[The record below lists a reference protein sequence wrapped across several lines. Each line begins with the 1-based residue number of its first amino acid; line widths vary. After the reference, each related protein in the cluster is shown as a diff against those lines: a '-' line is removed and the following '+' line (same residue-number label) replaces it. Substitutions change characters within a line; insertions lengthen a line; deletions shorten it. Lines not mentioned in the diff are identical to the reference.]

1 MAWLGVDVGTSSTK
15 AVVYSDAGRPVG
27 SGRAATPWYTG
38 PHGVEVDA
46 LALRESAFTA
56 IGEALRASG
65 GSVGGVGITS
75 MGETGVLVDGHGAP
89 LAPAIAWHDG
99 RDGAEA
105 EQLVRDVDPASFT
118 RRTGKPPTNQYALT
132 KHRWLAAHLPATRA
146 AVRRFNVAEWVARGL
161 GADEVSE
168 RSLASRTGWL
178 DLAQEAFDPELL
190 AWSGAA
196 ASLMP
201 PLVAAGQPIGTA
213 SHPLLAGAVVTIAG
227 HDHQAAA
234 VGTGVAGAGDVLD
247 SHGSAEAV
255 LRTVSAGLAPGQ
267 VAALAAA
274 GITTDLG
281 VRVGNWSLL
290 GGTQGGLVLRRTLD
304 ELGVAWA
311 DLAELDAAALA
322 ADPER
327 VPTRAGRE
335 PERAGWGRTQ
345 VGQESARAGRARKR
359 ARQEPTSAG
368 PPTRAGQEPS
378 AGATWRA
385 VIEAETCAAAER
397 IATMARIVGPH
408 HRLVVT
414 GGWCA
419 SAAVLAA
426 KRRLFGPLVV
436 ADVAEAGTLGAATL
450 AARAAGHARPR
461 RRTRLTTRDRRFRAP
476 NPGNVALSRPAAPAR
491 RAAAARAGCR
501 RRRGGRPAPR
511 GRAGCASPRGRGP
524 RARSRSG

>member
-15 AVVYSDAGRPVG
+15 AVVYSEAGRPVG

-75 MGETGVLVDGHGAP
+75 MGETGVLVDGHGTP

-178 DLAQEAFDPELL
+178 DLAREAFDPELL

-201 PLVAAGQPIGTA
+201 PLVAARQPIGTA
-213 SHPLLAGAVVTIAG
+213 CHPLLAGAVVTIAG

-255 LRTVSAGLAPGQ
+255 LRTVTAGLATGQ
-267 VAALAAA
+267 IEELAAA

-290 GGTQGGLVLRRTLD
+290 GGTQGGLVLRHTLD

-322 ADPER
+322 PDPRARVNGDRTPADAS
-327 VPTRAGRE
+327 RAGADEGHATTERTGTDGVGA
-335 PERAGWGRTQ
+335 ERA
-345 VGQESARAGRARKR
+345 A
-359 ARQEPTSAG
+359 
-368 PPTRAGQEPS
+368 
-378 AGATWRA
+378 ATWRA

-436 ADVAEAGTLGAATL
+436 ADVAEAGALGAATL
-450 AARAAGHARPR
+450 AARAAGHLGPA
-461 RRTRLTTRDRRFRAP
+461 D
-476 NPGNVALSRPAAPAR
+476 ALA
-491 RAAAARAGCR
+491 
-501 RRRGGRPAPR
+501 
-511 GRAGCASPRGRGP
+511 
-524 RARSRSG
+524 

>member
-1 MAWLGVDVGTSSTK
+1 VPWLGVDVGTSSTK

-38 PHGVEVDA
+38 PHGVEVDPM
-46 LALRESAFTA
+46 ALRESAFAA
-56 IGEALRASG
+56 IAEALRASG
-65 GSVGGVGITS
+65 EPVGGVGIAS

-105 EQLVRDVDPASFT
+105 ERLVRDVDPASFT

-132 KHRWLAAHLPATRA
+132 KHRWLTAHVPASRA

-178 DLAQEAFDPELL
+178 DLASAAFDPELL

-213 SHPLLAGAVVTIAG
+213 THPPLAGAVVTIAG

-234 VGTGVAGAGDVLD
+234 VGTGVAGAGDLLD

-255 LRTVSAGLAPGQ
+255 LRTVTAGLAAEQ
-267 VAALAAA
+267 VEALAAA

-281 VRVGNWSLL
+281 VQVGNWSLL
-290 GGTQGGLVLRRTLD
+290 GGTQGGLVLRHTLD

-322 ADPER
+322 ADL
-327 VPTRAGRE
+327 
-335 PERAGWGRTQ
+335 Q
-345 VGQESARAGRARKR
+345 
-359 ARQEPTSAG
+359 
-368 PPTRAGQEPS
+368 
-378 AGATWRA
+378 AGAAGDRGPADASGMGATASRSATGPAVANGAGGTWRA
-385 VIEAETCAAAER
+385 VIEAETRAAAER

-408 HRLVVT
+408 QRLVVT

-436 ADVAEAGTLGAATL
+436 ADVAEAGTFGAATL
-450 AARAAGHARPR
+450 AARAAG
-461 RRTRLTTRDRRFRAP
+461 
-476 NPGNVALSRPAAPAR
+476 ALGPADTLA
-491 RAAAARAGCR
+491 
-501 RRRGGRPAPR
+501 
-511 GRAGCASPRGRGP
+511 
-524 RARSRSG
+524 

>member
-1 MAWLGVDVGTSSTK
+1 
-15 AVVYSDAGRPVG
+15 
-27 SGRAATPWYTG
+27 
-38 PHGVEVDA
+38 
-46 LALRESAFTA
+46 
-56 IGEALRASG
+56 
-65 GSVGGVGITS
+65 
-75 MGETGVLVDGHGAP
+75 VLF
-89 LAPAIAWHDG
+89 
-99 RDGAEA
+99 R
-105 EQLVRDVDPASFT
+105 S
-118 RRTGKPPTNQYALT
+118 
-132 KHRWLAAHLPATRA
+132 

-178 DLAQEAFDPELL
+178 DLAQAAFDPELL

-213 SHPLLAGAVVTIAG
+213 THPLLAGAVVTIAG

-234 VGTGVAGAGDVLD
+234 VGAGVAGAGDVLD

-255 LRTVSAGLAPGQ
+255 LRTVSAGLAAEQ
-267 VAALAAA
+267 VEALAAA

-290 GGTQGGLVLRRTLD
+290 GGTQGGLVLQHTLD

-311 DLAELDAAALA
+311 DLPVLDAAALA
-322 ADPER
+322 ADCDAEADSGR
-327 VPTRAGRE
+327 DGADTGRAGGGAS
-335 PERAGWGRTQ
+335 RAGGGGGRT
-345 VGQESARAGRARKR
+345 
-359 ARQEPTSAG
+359 G
-368 PPTRAGQEPS
+368 PRPATAC
-378 AGATWRA
+378 AGAKWRA
-385 VIEAETCAAAER
+385 VIEAETGAAAER

-419 SAAVLAA
+419 SAAVLEA

-450 AARAAGHARPR
+450 AARAAG
-461 RRTRLTTRDRRFRAP
+461 
-476 NPGNVALSRPAAPAR
+476 AL
-491 RAAAARAGCR
+491 
-501 RRRGGRPAPR
+501 
-511 GRAGCASPRGRGP
+511 GP
-524 RARSRSG
+524 TDALA

>member
-1 MAWLGVDVGTSSTK
+1 MPWLGVDVGTSSTK

-38 PHGVEVDA
+38 PHGVEVDPM
-46 LALRESAFTA
+46 ALRESAFAA
-56 IGEALRASG
+56 IAEALRASG
-65 GSVGGVGITS
+65 EPVGGVGIAS

-105 EQLVRDVDPASFT
+105 ERLVRDVDPASFT

-132 KHRWLAAHLPATRA
+132 KHRWLTAHVPASRA

-178 DLAQEAFDPELL
+178 DLASAAFDPELL

-213 SHPLLAGAVVTIAG
+213 THPPLAGAVVTIAG

-234 VGTGVAGAGDVLD
+234 VGTGVAGAGDLLD

-255 LRTVSAGLAPGQ
+255 LRTVTAGLAAEQ
-267 VAALAAA
+267 VEALAAA

-281 VRVGNWSLL
+281 VQVGNWSLL
-290 GGTQGGLVLRRTLD
+290 GGTQGGLVLRHTLD

-322 ADPER
+322 ADL
-327 VPTRAGRE
+327 
-335 PERAGWGRTQ
+335 Q
-345 VGQESARAGRARKR
+345 
-359 ARQEPTSAG
+359 
-368 PPTRAGQEPS
+368 
-378 AGATWRA
+378 AGAAGDRAPADASRMGATASRSATGPAVANGAGGTWRA
-385 VIEAETCAAAER
+385 VIEAETRAAAER

-408 HRLVVT
+408 QRLVVT

-436 ADVAEAGTLGAATL
+436 ADVAEAGTFGAATL
-450 AARAAGHARPR
+450 AARAAG
-461 RRTRLTTRDRRFRAP
+461 
-476 NPGNVALSRPAAPAR
+476 ALGPADTLA
-491 RAAAARAGCR
+491 
-501 RRRGGRPAPR
+501 
-511 GRAGCASPRGRGP
+511 
-524 RARSRSG
+524 

>member
-15 AVVYSDAGRPVG
+15 AVVYSDAGHPVG

-46 LALRESAFTA
+46 LALRESAFVA

-75 MGETGVLVDGHGAP
+75 MGETGVLVDGHGTP

-99 RDGAEA
+99 RDSEEA

-213 SHPLLAGAVVTIAG
+213 GHPLLAGAVVTIAG

-234 VGTGVAGAGDVLD
+234 VGAGVAGAGDVLD

-255 LRTVSAGLAPGQ
+255 LRTVSAGLATGQ
-267 VAALAAA
+267 VEELAAA

-290 GGTQGGLVLRRTLD
+290 GGTQGGLVLRHTLD

-322 ADPER
+322 EDPEAR
-327 VPTRAGRE
+327 ANGDRAPTDASRAGADEGHATTERTGTDGVRAGR
-335 PERAGWGRTQ
+335 
-345 VGQESARAGRARKR
+345 
-359 ARQEPTSAG
+359 
-368 PPTRAGQEPS
+368 

-426 KRRLFGPLVV
+426 KRRLFGPLVI

-450 AARAAGHARPR
+450 AARAAG
-461 RRTRLTTRDRRFRAP
+461 
-476 NPGNVALSRPAAPAR
+476 ALGPADALA
-491 RAAAARAGCR
+491 
-501 RRRGGRPAPR
+501 
-511 GRAGCASPRGRGP
+511 
-524 RARSRSG
+524 

>member
-1 MAWLGVDVGTSSTK
+1 MPWLGVDVGTSSTK
-15 AVVYSDAGRPVG
+15 AVVYSDAGRPLG

-38 PHGVEVDA
+38 PHGVEVDPM
-46 LALRESAFTA
+46 ALRESAFAA
-56 IGEALRASG
+56 IAEALRAAG
-65 GSVGGVGITS
+65 EPVGGVGIAS

-105 EQLVRDVDPASFT
+105 ERLVRDVDPASFT

-132 KHRWLAAHLPATRA
+132 KHRWLTAHVPASRV

-178 DLAQEAFDPELL
+178 DLASAAFDPQLL

-201 PLVAAGQPIGTA
+201 PLVAAGQPVGTA
-213 SHPLLAGAVVTIAG
+213 THPLLAGAVVTIAG

-234 VGTGVAGAGDVLD
+234 VGTGVAGAGDLLD

-255 LRTVSAGLAPGQ
+255 LRTVTAGLAAEQ
-267 VAALAAA
+267 VEALAAA

-281 VRVGNWSLL
+281 VQVGNWSLL
-290 GGTQGGLVLRRTLD
+290 GGTQGGLVLRHTLD

-322 ADPER
+322 ADPG
-327 VPTRAGRE
+327 AAANG
-335 PERAGWGRTQ
+335 
-345 VGQESARAGRARKR
+345 
-359 ARQEPTSAG
+359 
-368 PPTRAGQEPS
+368 
-378 AGATWRA
+378 AGARWRA
-385 VIEAETCAAAER
+385 VIEAETGAAAER

-450 AARAAGHARPR
+450 AARAAG
-461 RRTRLTTRDRRFRAP
+461 
-476 NPGNVALSRPAAPAR
+476 ALGPADILA
-491 RAAAARAGCR
+491 
-501 RRRGGRPAPR
+501 
-511 GRAGCASPRGRGP
+511 
-524 RARSRSG
+524 

>member
-15 AVVYSDAGRPVG
+15 AVLYSDAGRPVG
-27 SGRAATPWYTG
+27 AGRAATPWYTG
-38 PHGVEVDA
+38 PHGVEVDPI
-46 LALRESAFTA
+46 ALRESAFAA
-56 IGEALRASG
+56 IEEALKAAPG
-65 GSVGGVGITS
+65 EFVGGVGVAS
-75 MGETGVLVDGHGAP
+75 MGETGVLVDGRGTP

-105 EQLVRDVDPASFT
+105 EQLGRDIDPASFT

-132 KHRWLAAHLPATRA
+132 KHRWLVAHLPASRA

-178 DLAQEAFDPELL
+178 DLASAAFDPELL

-213 SHPLLAGAVVTIAG
+213 THPLLAGAVVTIAG

-234 VGTGVAGAGDVLD
+234 VGTGVAGAGDLLD

-255 LRTVSAGLAPGQ
+255 LRTVTAGLAAEQ
-267 VAALAAA
+267 VEALAAA

-290 GGTQGGLVLRRTLD
+290 GGTQGGLALRRTLD

-311 DLAELDAAALA
+311 DLTELDAAALA
-322 ADPER
+322 DDPADPDDR
-327 VPTRAGRE
+327 HRTDGPADPADADDRHRAADADDRPRTADGHPRGDPAPMGRGAASGVAAVPA
-335 PERAGWGRTQ
+335 A
-345 VGQESARAGRARKR
+345 
-359 ARQEPTSAG
+359 
-368 PPTRAGQEPS
+368 
-378 AGATWRA
+378 AGAVWRA
-385 VIEAETCAAAER
+385 AIEAETRAAAER

-408 HRLVVT
+408 QRLVVT

-419 SAAVLAA
+419 STAVLAA
-426 KRRLFGPLVV
+426 KRRLFGPLVL

-450 AARAAGHARPR
+450 AARAAG
-461 RRTRLTTRDRRFRAP
+461 
-476 NPGNVALSRPAAPAR
+476 ALGPADALA
-491 RAAAARAGCR
+491 
-501 RRRGGRPAPR
+501 
-511 GRAGCASPRGRGP
+511 
-524 RARSRSG
+524 

>member
-1 MAWLGVDVGTSSTK
+1 VPWLGVDVGTSSTK

-38 PHGVEVDA
+38 PHGVEVDPM
-46 LALRESAFTA
+46 ALRESAFAA
-56 IGEALRASG
+56 IEEALRASG
-65 GSVGGVGITS
+65 EPVGGVGIAS

-105 EQLVRDVDPASFT
+105 ERLVRDVDPASFT

-132 KHRWLAAHLPATRA
+132 KHRWLTAHVPASRA
-146 AVRRFNVAEWVARGL
+146 AARRFNVAEWVARGL

-178 DLAQEAFDPELL
+178 DLASAAFDPELL

-213 SHPLLAGAVVTIAG
+213 THPPLTGAVVTIAG

-234 VGTGVAGAGDVLD
+234 VGTGVAGAGDLLD

-255 LRTVSAGLAPGQ
+255 LRTVTAGLAAEQ
-267 VAALAAA
+267 VEALAAA

-290 GGTQGGLVLRRTLD
+290 GGTQGGLVLRHTLD

-322 ADPER
+322 ADPPAGANGDRAPADASRVGAIGAGANAGQAATER
-327 VPTRAGRE
+327 TAAERTGTDGVRA
-335 PERAGWGRTQ
+335 ERA
-345 VGQESARAGRARKR
+345 AR
-359 ARQEPTSAG
+359 
-368 PPTRAGQEPS
+368 
-378 AGATWRA
+378 WRA
-385 VIEAETCAAAER
+385 VIEAETRAAAER

-436 ADVAEAGTLGAATL
+436 ADVAEAGSLGAATL
-450 AARAAGHARPR
+450 AARAAC
-461 RRTRLTTRDRRFRAP
+461 
-476 NPGNVALSRPAAPAR
+476 ALGPADALA
-491 RAAAARAGCR
+491 
-501 RRRGGRPAPR
+501 
-511 GRAGCASPRGRGP
+511 
-524 RARSRSG
+524 

>member
-1 MAWLGVDVGTSSTK
+1 VPWLGVDVGTSSTK

-38 PHGVEVDA
+38 PHGVEVDPM
-46 LALRESAFTA
+46 ALRESAFAA
-56 IGEALRASG
+56 IAEALRASG
-65 GSVGGVGITS
+65 EPVGGVGIAS

-105 EQLVRDVDPASFT
+105 ERLVRDVDPASFT

-132 KHRWLAAHLPATRA
+132 KHRWLTAHVPASRA

-161 GADEVSE
+161 GADEVTE

-178 DLAQEAFDPELL
+178 DLASAAFDPELL

-201 PLVAAGQPIGTA
+201 PLVAAGQPIGRAT
-213 SHPLLAGAVVTIAG
+213 HPLLAGAVVTIAG

-234 VGTGVAGAGDVLD
+234 VGTGVAGAGDLLD

-255 LRTVSAGLAPGQ
+255 LRTVTAGLAAEQ
-267 VAALAAA
+267 VEALAAA

-281 VRVGNWSLL
+281 VQVGNWSLL

-311 DLAELDAAALA
+311 DLAELDAAALV
-322 ADPER
+322 ADHRPRANGDRAPADRPGGIGSGANAGLPVADEGLAGTER
-327 VPTRAGRE
+327 TGTDGVGA
-335 PERAGWGRTQ
+335 ERAG
-345 VGQESARAGRARKR
+345 AR
-359 ARQEPTSAG
+359 
-368 PPTRAGQEPS
+368 
-378 AGATWRA
+378 WRA

-450 AARAAGHARPR
+450 AARAAG
-461 RRTRLTTRDRRFRAP
+461 
-476 NPGNVALSRPAAPAR
+476 ALGPADALA
-491 RAAAARAGCR
+491 
-501 RRRGGRPAPR
+501 
-511 GRAGCASPRGRGP
+511 
-524 RARSRSG
+524 

>member
-56 IGEALRASG
+56 IGEALRSSG

-75 MGETGVLVDGHGAP
+75 MGETGVLVDGHDTP

-99 RDGAEA
+99 RDDAEA

-132 KHRWLAAHLPATRA
+132 KHRWLAAHVPATRA

-178 DLAQEAFDPELL
+178 DLAREAFDPELL

-201 PLVAAGQPIGTA
+201 PLVVAGQPIGTA
-213 SHPLLAGAVVTIAG
+213 GHPLLAGAVVTIAG

-234 VGTGVAGAGDVLD
+234 VGAGVAGAGDVLD

-255 LRTVSAGLAPGQ
+255 LRTVSAGLAAEQ
-267 VAALAAA
+267 VEALAAA

-290 GGTQGGLVLRRTLD
+290 GGTQGGLVLRHTLD
-304 ELGVAWA
+304 ELGVVWA
-311 DLAELDAAALA
+311 DLPVLDAAALA
-322 ADPER
+322 ADCDAEADSG
-327 VPTRAGRE
+327 RAGADTC
-335 PERAGWGRTQ
+335 RAGGGASRAGAGASRASGGASRAGDDGGRT
-345 VGQESARAGRARKR
+345 GPRPATAG
-359 ARQEPTSAG
+359 G
-368 PPTRAGQEPS
+368 
-378 AGATWRA
+378 GAKWRA
-385 VIEAETCAAAER
+385 VIEAETGAAAER

-408 HRLVVT
+408 QRLVVT

-450 AARAAGHARPR
+450 AARAAG
-461 RRTRLTTRDRRFRAP
+461 
-476 NPGNVALSRPAAPAR
+476 ALGPADALA
-491 RAAAARAGCR
+491 
-501 RRRGGRPAPR
+501 
-511 GRAGCASPRGRGP
+511 
-524 RARSRSG
+524 

>member
-15 AVVYSDAGRPVG
+15 AVVYSEAGRPVG

-311 DLAELDAAALA
+311 DLADLDAAALA
-322 ADPER
+322 ADP
-327 VPTRAGRE
+327 RAPADG
-335 PERAGWGRTQ
+335 
-345 VGQESARAGRARKR
+345 
-359 ARQEPTSAG
+359 
-368 PPTRAGQEPS
+368 
-378 AGATWRA
+378 AGAAWCA

-436 ADVAEAGTLGAATL
+436 ADVAEAGALGAATL
-450 AARAAGHARPR
+450 AARAAGALGHA
-461 RRTRLTTRDRRFRAP
+461 D
-476 NPGNVALSRPAAPAR
+476 ALA
-491 RAAAARAGCR
+491 
-501 RRRGGRPAPR
+501 
-511 GRAGCASPRGRGP
+511 
-524 RARSRSG
+524 

>member
-1 MAWLGVDVGTSSTK
+1 
-15 AVVYSDAGRPVG
+15 
-27 SGRAATPWYTG
+27 
-38 PHGVEVDA
+38 

-75 MGETGVLVDGHGAP
+75 MGETGVLVDGHGTP

-132 KHRWLAAHLPATRA
+132 KHRWLAAHVPATRA

-178 DLAQEAFDPELL
+178 DLAREAFDPELL

-290 GGTQGGLVLRRTLD
+290 GGTQGGLVLQRTLD

-311 DLAELDAAALA
+311 DLADLDAAALA
-322 ADPER
+322 ADP
-327 VPTRAGRE
+327 RAAANG
-335 PERAGWGRTQ
+335 
-345 VGQESARAGRARKR
+345 
-359 ARQEPTSAG
+359 
-368 PPTRAGQEPS
+368 
-378 AGATWRA
+378 AGAAWRA
-385 VIEAETCAAAER
+385 VIEAETSAAAER

-436 ADVAEAGTLGAATL
+436 ADVAEAGALGAATL
-450 AARAAGHARPR
+450 AARAAG
-461 RRTRLTTRDRRFRAP
+461 
-476 NPGNVALSRPAAPAR
+476 ALGPADALA
-491 RAAAARAGCR
+491 
-501 RRRGGRPAPR
+501 
-511 GRAGCASPRGRGP
+511 
-524 RARSRSG
+524 